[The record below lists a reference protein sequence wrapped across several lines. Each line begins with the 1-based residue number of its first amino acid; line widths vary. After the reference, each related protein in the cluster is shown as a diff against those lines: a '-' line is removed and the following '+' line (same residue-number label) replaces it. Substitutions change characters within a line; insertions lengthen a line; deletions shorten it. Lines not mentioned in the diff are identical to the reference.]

1 MANFSDQS
9 QARARS
15 SEPDP
20 GQNNSRD
27 PAFFSPF
34 LHTSPSG
41 LLATYSGS
49 SLSSNDFGV
58 YISSSFQSYFEIS
71 IENSAAEEEA
81 NSSSI
86 CVGFLS
92 LSTPQSSNT
101 LTQAIGKLS
110 PSFGLQ
116 SNGDQI
122 FALPSSSKLAI
133 SKFPS
138 SNVSFGIGDVIGCGL
153 VEDVEN
159 DVDLS
164 YYFTK
169 NGQILGTSQ
178 NHLYSL
184 ESDDTPMTSFRPA
197 VSLHSIKDSVCF
209 NFKGPFLY
217 DRIALTRQKDKEE
230 AKQLS
235 LDPSIVQLLVKDF
248 LLTHGYGKT
257 IAALWSSNDR
267 AQEETKNCEND
278 WTGKSSYSQLLSLSS
293 LNDSSRMNS
302 VSTSNMLFNSS
313 STQIVT
319 KEDQVISSSSS
330 SSSSSSLS
338 ASSSSASASASAS
351 ASSSVSASAS
361 TVSASASSSS
371 SSSPSADI
379 KQEKDLQ
386 SILNQEKSYLPL
398 PSPKDVL
405 QSYCENLSQM
415 RSFDKKRDKHAEYSC
430 PWIPDV
436 SHNAELEN
444 ASLASFS
451 RLASAFFSEKGTNL
465 RIASRPPSFSS
476 SSPTP
481 SSIENQRVADA
492 FFTSKFGSKAA
503 LEEFE
508 TSVRTR
514 HLATLEKESCSIG
527 LAMIKKQKMRDLQA
541 NAGQSSATK
550 HTTDVLTSE
559 QESTMTPSTASKS
572 TISFNMGSS
581 TSSSSAS
588 ASAFASDSSSS
599 SSSSSCTPSSTSS
612 SSFSHTP
619 LIASPLS
626 VTFLHEAYQCS
637 SFTLK
642 SNYALCDALLT
653 HIEVSEIK
661 NRTLELRSLIR
672 SQIVSSSSSNLE
684 LVYTTLHEQCPQ
696 ILLIP
701 SYRVKIDVACSCLH
715 SVNLLCLNTD
725 LHLATATTVLENEI
739 RPLTQRY
746 RRDRNTFFSILLCQ
760 SDHNDLLESHI
771 DLTLQAVHDTF
782 VSLSTLTKTVCKLF
796 STMSID
802 LVQKG
807 RGEVVDM
814 VSDIITESIL
824 RFELF
829 EIASKR
835 YDEKKSKFINIQ
847 AQQVDRKH
855 RGQENEHTQVPSD
868 TLSIISTFQPFTLAS
883 LSYSFRN
890 AYLRACS
897 ASTVSTVSTVSNE
910 EAAAASIALRIL
922 QLKQTNRG
930 KRNVLNNSLADLI
943 STSRI
948 TNQRFNQVL
957 SAAEVKAAHF
967 RTTSDEV

>member
-1 MANFSDQS
+1 
-9 QARARS
+9 
-15 SEPDP
+15 
-20 GQNNSRD
+20 
-27 PAFFSPF
+27 
-34 LHTSPSG
+34 
-41 LLATYSGS
+41 
-49 SLSSNDFGV
+49 
-58 YISSSFQSYFEIS
+58 
-71 IENSAAEEEA
+71 
-81 NSSSI
+81 
-86 CVGFLS
+86 
-92 LSTPQSSNT
+92 
-101 LTQAIGKLS
+101 
-110 PSFGLQ
+110 
-116 SNGDQI
+116 
-122 FALPSSSKLAI
+122 
-133 SKFPS
+133 
-138 SNVSFGIGDVIGCGL
+138 
-153 VEDVEN
+153 
-159 DVDLS
+159 
-164 YYFTK
+164 
-169 NGQILGTSQ
+169 
-178 NHLYSL
+178 
-184 ESDDTPMTSFRPA
+184 
-197 VSLHSIKDSVCF
+197 
-209 NFKGPFLY
+209 
-217 DRIALTRQKDKEE
+217 
-230 AKQLS
+230 
-235 LDPSIVQLLVKDF
+235 
-248 LLTHGYGKT
+248 
-257 IAALWSSNDR
+257 
-267 AQEETKNCEND
+267 
-278 WTGKSSYSQLLSLSS
+278 
-293 LNDSSRMNS
+293 
-302 VSTSNMLFNSS
+302 
-313 STQIVT
+313 
-319 KEDQVISSSSS
+319 
-330 SSSSSSLS
+330 
-338 ASSSSASASASAS
+338 
-351 ASSSVSASAS
+351 
-361 TVSASASSSS
+361 
-371 SSSPSADI
+371 
-379 KQEKDLQ
+379 
-386 SILNQEKSYLPL
+386 
-398 PSPKDVL
+398 
-405 QSYCENLSQM
+405 M
-415 RSFDKKRDKHAEYSC
+415 RSFDKKLDKHAEYSC

-503 LEEFE
+503 LDEFE

-541 NAGQSSATK
+541 NDGQSSATK

-572 TISFNMGSS
+572 TVSLNMGSS
-581 TSSSSAS
+581 TFSSSAS
-588 ASAFASDSSSS
+588 ASASDSSS

-653 HIEVSEIK
+653 HIEASEIK

-672 SQIVSSSSSNLE
+672 SQIVSSSSNLE
-684 LVYTTLHEQCPQ
+684 LVYTTLHEHCPQ
-696 ILLIP
+696 VLLIP
-701 SYRVKIDVACSCLH
+701 SYRVEIDVACSCLH
-715 SVNLLCLNTD
+715 SVNLLCRNTD
-725 LHLATATTVLENEI
+725 IHLATATTVLENEI
-739 RPLTQRY
+739 RPFTQRY

-760 SDHNDLLESHI
+760 NDHKDLLEAHI
-771 DLTLQAVHDTF
+771 DLTLQAVHDTI

-814 VSDIITESIL
+814 VSDIITETIL

-835 YDEKKSKFINIQ
+835 YDEKKTKFINIQ
-847 AQQVDRKH
+847 AQQADRKH
-855 RGQENEHTQVPSD
+855 RGQEHEHTQVPSD

-897 ASTVSTVSTVSNE
+897 ASTVSTVSTVTNE

-922 QLKQTNRG
+922 QLKQTSRG